1 MVMLAGSMLPK
12 LRCKHKDR
20 VIFCMGAVPMAVLHG
35 ECEVAIPIEMR
46 NFEC

>member
-1 MVMLAGSMLPK
+1 MLMLAGSMLSIF
-12 LRCKHKDR
+12 RCKYKER
-20 VIFCMGAVPMAVLHG
+20 VIFCMGAVPMAALHG